1 MPVVAGLVRAREAQ
15 ARFREG
21 LRGRADFVPVAT
33 CRELRALVT
42 ARTVVAAIVEPRDAD
57 GLLTAP
63 TVRWLREGFPHMP
76 VIAYC
81 TLAQIAAGDLLAL
94 AQADVS
100 ALVVQGIDDAGAL
113 LEAALED
120 AGDGALSRRAWA
132 SIRDDVPAAARPV
145 VELCLASARQAPTV
159 ADIARALG
167 VHRRTLGDRLARAG
181 LPTPQAI
188 VGWSRLLLAARLME
202 DPHRPL
208 ERIALELRFPGA
220 ASLRNMLRRY
230 TGLRARDVRASGG
243 FERVLH
249 AFRLGL
255 RHRRETRRTAAERAG
270 LGGTT

>member
-1 MPVVAGLVRAREAQ
+1 MPVVAGIVRGREAQ
-15 ARFREG
+15 ARFREA
-21 LRGRADFVPVAT
+21 LRGRADFVAVAT

-42 ARTVVAAIVEPRDAD
+42 TRSVAAAIVEPRDAD

-81 TLAQIAAGDLLAL
+81 TVAQIAAADLLAL

-113 LEAALED
+113 LESALED
-120 AGDGALSRRAWA
+120 AGDRALARRAWA
-132 SIRDDVPAAARPV
+132 SVRDDVPAAARPV

-159 ADIARALG
+159 ADVARALG
-167 VHRRTLGDRLARAG
+167 VHRKTLGDRLARAG

-188 VGWSRLLLAARLME
+188 LGWCRLLLAARLME

-208 ERIALELRFPGA
+208 ERIALDLRFPGA

-230 TGLRARDVRASGG
+230 TGLSPREVRERGG
-243 FERVLH
+243 FELVL
-249 AFRLGL
+249 ASFQDDLRRGRLHL
-255 RHRRETRRTAAERAG
+255 TAR
-270 LGGTT
+270 